1 MLPVSSDSALPRP
14 STAGEPVRWLV
25 VLCAEWCGTCRDYRA
40 VLDQVVQDHPGWRG
54 AWIDIEDQADL
65 VEDLDVET
73 FPTVLIYE
81 QAPGPGESDHL
92 FFFWPHAAASGHAV
106 APDDAAR
113 GAGRHEPAR
122 PHAAGFVRREPLAA
136 AVRLGRLGPDHAGLR
151 AAPSGID
158 AGTPMK
164 KGSPG
169 CPFFVGCVQQPG

>member
-92 FFFWPHAAASGHAV
+92 FFFGPMLPHLGTLSRQMTLLEEPGGMSRPAPMPPGLSGVSHWMRQSASEG
-106 APDDAAR
+106 
-113 GAGRHEPAR
+113 
-122 PHAAGFVRREPLAA
+122 
-136 AVRLGRLGPDHAGLR
+136 
-151 AAPSGID
+151 
-158 AGTPMK
+158 
-164 KGSPG
+164 
-169 CPFFVGCVQQPG
+169 